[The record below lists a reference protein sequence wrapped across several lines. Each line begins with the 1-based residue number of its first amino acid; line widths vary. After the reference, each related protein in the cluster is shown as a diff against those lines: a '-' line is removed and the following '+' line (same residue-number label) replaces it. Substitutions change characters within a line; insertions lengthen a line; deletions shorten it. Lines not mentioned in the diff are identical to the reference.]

1 MIGFVIAVVAV
12 IATVVVVLDACLF
25 LVVLRCFSLGFPAVC
40 VIVGALGGCFRSGS
54 GYPG

>member
-12 IATVVVVLDACLF
+12 IATVVVVLDAFF